1 MTSLLDK
8 YIYWI
13 TRVASWVWKVIDL
26 VILVTFLFAD
36 VILFVIRAKEI
47 DFVFLLCRSGR
58 RGGSRQCLTGLGRS
72 GEGVEFARVG
82 LDMLVP
88 ACAVGSCGSIRDS
101 REHLEDVHI
110 GLRWRVPSEVFLLS

>member
-36 VILFVIRAKEI
+36 ACEEQPKRYA
-47 DFVFLLCRSGR
+47 FLMTAAS
-58 RGGSRQCLTGLGRS
+58 SVS
-72 GEGVEFARVG
+72 
-82 LDMLVP
+82 
-88 ACAVGSCGSIRDS
+88 
-101 REHLEDVHI
+101 
-110 GLRWRVPSEVFLLS
+110 